1 MNKKNLTFLWLLLY
15 TILTLFSTGQ
25 WSSATAA
32 WLSPIFGLH
41 FLYTYS
47 GRRPFLW
54 FYLASWAA
62 LSIAWYGAT
71 PIWGIAHFI
80 FMGFNALVGI
90 LPFVIDRWLVK
101 RWQTNGR
108 TPFIATLIFP
118 LAVTAIEMLSVN
130 GSPLG
135 NFGAAGYA
143 QYSFSAVLQLTAVT
157 GMLGIAFLNGW
168 FASVMNWVWLQAH
181 NPQGWHPQLKAGL
194 LIHTAVLFVA
204 FGYGF
209 MRLQTTPTPETT
221 VPIASF
227 TLTELDIAHLNE
239 LATTDRATFRAET
252 QAIHQAYLE
261 QTAVAAADGAKIV
274 LWPEGAGIGLEE
286 DVDTLMTQGKALAQE
301 HGLYLAIPTF
311 TMHPDSDAQAI
322 NQLQIIDP
330 QGEIVLTHIK
340 YGGNF
345 IEGTVAGNGI
355 LQTVET
361 PYGTLSGVICWDTD
375 FPNII
380 RQAGEQGVD
389 ILLSPSKDWA
399 GINPL
404 HAEMAAFRAVE
415 NGLTVVRQSDSGLS
429 LIADAYGQTI
439 AMDEGE
445 INMMTAAVATEGVNT
460 LYPYLGDSLG
470 WLSLAGLILM
480 IGWSFFRQPESDS
493 APAAVQP
500 QL

>member
-1 MNKKNLTFLWLLLY
+1 MNKKNFSLLWLLLY
-15 TILTLFSTGQ
+15 TVLTLFSTGQ

-32 WLSPIFGLH
+32 WIAPIFGLH

-54 FYLASWAA
+54 FYLASWVA

-71 PIWGIAHFI
+71 PMWGIAHFV
-80 FMGFNALVGI
+80 FMAFNALIGL
-90 LPFVIDRWLVK
+90 LPFAIDRWLVK

-108 TPFIATLIFP
+108 TPFVATLILP

-135 NFGAAGYA
+135 NFGASGYA
-143 QYSFSAVLQLTAVT
+143 QYSFGALLQITAVT

-168 FASVMNWVWLQAH
+168 FAAVVNWVWLQAH
-181 NPQGWHPQLKAGL
+181 SPQGWHPQLKAGL
-194 LIHTAVLFVA
+194 LIHTAVLLTV
-204 FGYGF
+204 FGYGSI
-209 MRLQTTPTPETT
+209 RLQTAPAPENT

-239 LATTDRATFRAET
+239 LAATDRAAFRAET

-261 QTAVAAADGAKIV
+261 QTAAAAADGAKIV
-274 LWPEGAGIGLEE
+274 LWPEGAGFGLEE
-286 DVDTLMTQGKALAQE
+286 DVETLITDGQHVAQT
-301 HGLYLAIPTF
+301 HDLYLAMPTF
-311 TMHPDSDAQAI
+311 TLYPDGDATAI
-322 NQLQIIDP
+322 NQLRIIDP
-330 QGEIVLTHIK
+330 QGEVVLTHVK

-375 FPNII
+375 FPNIV
-380 RQAGEQGVD
+380 RQAGAQGVD

-415 NGLTVVRQSDSGLS
+415 NGLTVVRQSDSGRS
-429 LIADAYGQTI
+429 LIADAYGRTI
-439 AMDEGE
+439 ATDEGAV
-445 INMMTAAVATEGVNT
+445 NTMNAAVSTAGVNT
-460 LYPYLGDSLG
+460 LYPTIGDTLG
-470 WLSLAGLILM
+470 WLSLAGLVLM
-480 IGWSFFRQPESDS
+480 MGWSYLRQRATDS